1 MIRCGANVAILHQDT
16 PQPLGVFETPAVT
29 SRQVYCTVRTVS
41 YRERYEAGAHGLRP
55 EYIIRLA
62 DAAEY
67 QDETR
72 CTIEGQ
78 EFRIMHPW
86 ANPDGSVELTL
97 ERRAAP

>member
-1 MIRCGANVAILHQDT
+1 VAILHLDV
-16 PQPLGVFETPAVT
+16 PQPLGVFEPPAT
-29 SRQVYCTVRTVS
+29 RDRTVYCTVRTVS

-62 DAAEY
+62 DAEEY

-78 EFRIMHPW
+78 EFRVMHPW

-97 ERRAAP
+97 ERKGAP